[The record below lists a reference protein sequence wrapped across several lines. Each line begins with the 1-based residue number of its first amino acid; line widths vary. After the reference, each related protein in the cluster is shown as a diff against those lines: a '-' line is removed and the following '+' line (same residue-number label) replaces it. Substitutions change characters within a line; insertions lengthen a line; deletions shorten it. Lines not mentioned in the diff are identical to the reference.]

1 MFGAAYLVAP
11 VFGWHLDVNTMAA
24 VFGALPW
31 IAKFSLKSLVAFPF
45 SYHSINGLRHLTW
58 DTGAG
63 TIDFI
68 IVTNFQH
75 CRIRMSFVLVG
86 LLWASVL

>member
-11 VFGWHLDVNTMAA
+11 AFGWHLDVNTMAA

-31 IAKFSLKSLVAFPF
+31 IAKFSIKSVIAFPF

-63 TIDFI
+63 TIDST
-68 IVTNFQH
+68 IVANSS
-75 CRIRMSFVLVG
+75 IVE
-86 LLWASVL
+86 